1 MKNRMMMAATVIMT
15 LALLGTSA
23 ALAAPFQN
31 GSFEYFTA
39 TYFTYYPSYNI
50 YAVPGG
56 STGIINWTAI
66 GTSYDSIEL
75 INKSYWQAADAADWS
90 LDLNG
95 IVTGGIKTTFDTVKD
110 TTYKVTFFMSGNFD
124 GSTTDYR
131 VLSVQATGN
140 AAKDYTFNKPDDWS
154 KDNMKWAKME
164 YDFTAT
170 GSETTL
176 SFLSSETTNQNAGP
190 TLDNVQVTASAVPLP
205 PSVLLLGS
213 GLLGLGA
220 VRRFRKG

>member
-31 GSFEYFTA
+31 GSFEYFTV
-39 TYFTYYPSYNI
+39 TDFTPYPNI
-50 YAVPGG
+50 YAVPYG
-56 STGIINWTAI
+56 STGITNWTAI
-66 GTSYDSIEL
+66 GATSTDSIEL
-75 INKSYWQAADAADWS
+75 INKSYWQAADADWS

-95 IVTGGIKTTFDTVKD
+95 VVPGGIKTTFETVKD
-110 TTYKVTFFMSGNFD
+110 TTYKVTFYMSGNFD
-124 GSTTDYR
+124 GDNATSPSR
-131 VLSVQATGN
+131 QLRVQATGSDYE
-140 AAKDYTFNKPDDWS
+140 DYTFSKPSDW
-154 KDNMKWAKME
+154 DRNNMRWAKME

-176 SFLSSETTNQNAGP
+176 SFISLETTNQNAGP
-190 TLDNVQVTASAVPLP
+190 ALDKVQLSVVPLP
-205 PSVLLLGS
+205 GAIWLLGS